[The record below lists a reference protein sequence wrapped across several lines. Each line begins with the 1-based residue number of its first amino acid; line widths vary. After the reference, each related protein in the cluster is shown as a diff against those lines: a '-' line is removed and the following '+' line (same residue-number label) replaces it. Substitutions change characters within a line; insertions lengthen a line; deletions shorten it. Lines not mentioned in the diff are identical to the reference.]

1 MNLICPSCKTE
12 NPSIAIFCSNCGYN
26 LKQFKELSDLEL
38 LQESLSAKDYKVE
51 RQIDG
56 GTQSDPFLCEYI
68 PTGEKFVVRLFKK
81 DQPEDLKDIFITGVN
96 LNARLDHPNILIV
109 KEVGM
114 LGDRPYFIS
123 KYADNGTL
131 SWLLNT
137 YGTKGMPIEEA
148 IDFTIKILKKM
159 ESLSS
164 ANLD

>member
-81 DQPEDLKDIFITGVN
+81 RST
-96 LNARLDHPNILIV
+96 R
-109 KEVGM
+109 
-114 LGDRPYFIS
+114 RS
-123 KYADNGTL
+123 KRYLYYRRKFKCTA
-131 SWLLNT
+131 
-137 YGTKGMPIEEA
+137 
-148 IDFTIKILKKM
+148 
-159 ESLSS
+159 
-164 ANLD
+164 